1 MNINKIFEHKDLM
14 QYILQET
21 EKSGIV
27 GNELAKKYILLACVS
42 TLNLEPDSTLNVI
55 VEGPAGIGKTAL
67 VKSITSLFPGEKLIE
82 RSRMTPKALDHME
95 ESLDRKI
102 VFIEELS
109 GNEGTYS
116 TKIAISEHALKVDT
130 VENNNGSH
138 VTSTKELSAKG
149 TSFITTTT
157 QSPGDMELESR
168 IIRVYPEN
176 NDEYIS
182 QVVDSILDKAK
193 NPTDV
198 EVPGDNYMEFR
209 EAFAN
214 LGIFKV
220 SIPFAKVFS
229 IEHIKHMPN
238 VFRNLKKILAIIQA
252 HTLLYQHQREQ
263 RDNLLIANVEDYM
276 NIKDLL
282 EDLVNPPSRERIM
295 LESEIGLREFTVK
308 EFQDVY
314 GVKTSY
320 AYMKMSELKRK
331 LLVREISR
339 GKYIINNIILPDI
352 EVSPHIPQVP
362 TVQVNIQ
369 EKYVDSRARYSQSNS
384 SKEYLHYRITS
395 ELVELVESESPYLRN
410 VEFKCDLRERFDW
423 TEQTYTAS

>member
-1 MNINKIFEHKDLM
+1 MKINKTFENKNLM

-21 EKSGIV
+21 EKSGII

-42 TLNLEPDSTLNVI
+42 TLNLNPDLTLNVI

-67 VKSITSLFPGEKLIE
+67 VKSITSLFPKEKLIE

-116 TKIAISEHALKVDT
+116 TKIAISEHALKVGT

-138 VTSTKELSAKG
+138 VTKTKELSAKG

-157 QSPGDMELESR
+157 QTPDDMELESR

-176 NDEYIS
+176 DDEYVS
-182 QVVDSILDKAK
+182 QVVESILDKAE
-193 NPTDV
+193 NPTHVDV
-198 EVPGDNYMEFR
+198 TGDSYKEFR
-209 EAFAN
+209 ESFAN
-214 LGIFKV
+214 LDTFKV

-229 IEHIKHMPN
+229 IEHIKRMPN

-263 RDNLLIANVEDYM
+263 RDNLLIANGEDYM

-282 EDLVNPPSRERIM
+282 EDLVNPPSRERMM
-295 LESEIGLREFTVK
+295 LESEIGLREFTIK
-308 EFQDVY
+308 DIQDVY
-314 GVKTSY
+314 GVEKSY
-320 AYMKMSELKRK
+320 AYMKMGELKK
-331 LLVREISR
+331 KFLVREISR
-339 GKYIINNIILPDI
+339 GKYILNNIILPNID
-352 EVSPHIPQVP
+352 VSPHIPQFP

-369 EKYVDSRARYSQSNS
+369 ERYIDSIVRYSQSNS
-384 SKEYLHYRITS
+384 GKEYLHYRITP
-395 ELVELVESESPYLRN
+395 ELVELLENESPYLN
-410 VEFKCDLRERFDW
+410 NIEFKGDLSKRFDW
-423 TEQTYTAS
+423 VEQAYSAS